1 MKGRCTLLPPA
12 SSRVGGLTTWS
23 LSIFS
28 FDSTSPRSHPL
39 KLAVTTVLREEG
51 VFQRLRGTLLPR
63 ALEQFPHSL
72 GEVC

>member
-12 SSRVGGLTTWS
+12 SSHAGGLTTWS

-28 FDSTSPRSHPL
+28 FHSSNSPRSHQL
-39 KLAVTTVLREEG
+39 KLAVTTVLRE
-51 VFQRLRGTLLPR
+51 VFQRLRGILLPQ